1 VADEIGM
8 SGRTSPRKT
17 RTGEANTQRI
27 LDAALEVFAA
37 YGFQGARID
46 QIAIAAGLSKPNLL
60 YYFRTKEALYTAVL
74 RRTLDMWLEPL
85 QELDSLTDPRV
96 ALSAYITRK
105 LDYSRSHPTASRLF
119 AMEMLQGAPHLGSA
133 LVGNLSCL
141 VEVKSRIIEGWIRE
155 GRLRPVD
162 PKHFIFAIWATTQ
175 HYADFSTQIRALTG
189 KGLEEDDFY
198 ESTRAMLSSILLDG
212 VLPRGGEPQDV

>member
-1 VADEIGM
+1 M

-60 YYFRTKEALYTAVL
+60 YYFRSKEALYTAVL

>member
-60 YYFRTKEALYTAVL
+60 YYFRSKEALYTAVL

>member
-1 VADEIGM
+1 MADEIGM

-212 VLPRGGEPQDV
+212 VLPRGGELQDV